1 MAWSQDLGSFSLL
14 SSGDMSTHQY
24 RAVKASTANAED
36 GAELLAVRGAGPIT
50 GVWQDNSTQTEAGKV
65 RFAGVSK
72 LQAGDSSAMA
82 NAITVG
88 SGVVASSV
96 GNAVPSTAAGQHLI
110 GIALKPLSTGST
122 GIIPVQLTP
131 GAIST

>member
-1 MAWSQDLGSFSLL
+1 MSWSQDLGSFSLL
-14 SSGDMSTHQY
+14 SSGDMSSNQY
-24 RAVKASTANAED
+24 RAVKASTANAID
-36 GAELLAVRGAGPIT
+36 GAVVLAVRGAGPIT

-65 RFAGVSK
+65 RYAGITK
-72 LQAGDSSAMA
+72 MQAGDSSAMA

-88 SGVVASSV
+88 AGVVASSV

-110 GIALKPLSTGST
+110 GIALEGLSTGST
-122 GIIPVQLTP
+122 GIIAVQQTP

>member
-1 MAWSQDLGSFSLL
+1 MSWSQDLGSFSLL

-24 RAVKASTANAED
+24 RAVKASTANDVE
-36 GAELLAVRGAGPIT
+36 GAVLLAVRGAGPIT

-65 RFAGVSK
+65 RYAGVSK

-88 SGVVASSV
+88 GSVVASSV

-110 GIALKPLSTGST
+110 GIALEALSTGST
-122 GIIPVQLTP
+122 GNIAVLQTP